1 MLDICSKGLCL
12 IEGGLKTSIERSVI
26 WEDVDKSENI
36 KREQD
41 TQETRKTG
49 KKGNYIDESKDILK
63 EMRFDLDEEDV
74 QEIKSTSLQYCQ
86 QKLTL
91 NKLHSKVAMTNKYSK
106 KGKEIMLSKSLS
118 VFQV

>member
-12 IEGGLKTSIERSVI
+12 IEGGLETSIERSLI
-26 WEDVDKSENI
+26 WDDVDKSENI

-49 KKGNYIDESKDILK
+49 KIGNYIDESKDILK
-63 EMRFDLDEEDV
+63 EMRFDLGEEDV
-74 QEIKSTSLQYCQ
+74 QQIKNTSLQYCQ
-86 QKLTL
+86 QNLTL
-91 NKLHSKVAMTNKYSK
+91 NKLHSKVAMTNRYSK